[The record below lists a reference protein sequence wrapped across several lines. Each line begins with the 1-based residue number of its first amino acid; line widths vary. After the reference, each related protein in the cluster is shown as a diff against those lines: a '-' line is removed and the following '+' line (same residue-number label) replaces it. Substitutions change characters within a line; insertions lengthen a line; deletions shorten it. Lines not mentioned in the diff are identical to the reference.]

1 MAFGFLPLLRDF
13 SGISD
18 FAEVRPTEPWSN
30 SGKVITGQKRVIVT
44 KNDLMFKEEWKV
56 KWAKKNT

>member
-44 KNDLMFKEEWKV
+44 KNDLMFKEE
-56 KWAKKNT
+56 